1 MKASKHLSETEPV
14 PILITANTTVT
25 VPRCEQCCCTEG
37 YILCHMQHSGF
48 CSSGV
53 QLLSKSLEHTTK
65 SLLYIFVFLF
75 KHSNYSTV
83 SIGVLLEDA
92 RDDDGSFQMLEVLI
106 LFFLNSKREV
116 VRQKLECL
124 DLRFATLQLRIFSE
138 CL

>member
-1 MKASKHLSETEPV
+1 M
-14 PILITANTTVT
+14 
-25 VPRCEQCCCTEG
+25 
-37 YILCHMQHSGF
+37 
-48 CSSGV
+48 
-53 QLLSKSLEHTTK
+53 LSKSLEHTTK